1 MEKVNRLSRRPNW
14 QEVIEKDNKNQTLIK
29 VEWIRGVKILVKKG
43 DLREKIKK
51 AQEEDEKVVK
61 KNSKGQE

>member
-1 MEKVNRLSRRPNW
+1 MGKVNGLSRRPNW

-29 VEWIRGVKILVKKG
+29 AEQIRGVKILVKKE

-51 AQEEDEKVVK
+51 AQEEDEKVIK
-61 KNSKGQE
+61 KN